1 MSLLIT
7 PAQFSQRAELYH
19 QLAQLTAAGIGVMP
33 ALEQIKRNPPARSFR
48 EPLGNLLNHLNQGR
62 TFSESLRQ
70 LGSWFPEF
78 DIALIDAGERSGR
91 LDACFHLLADYY
103 NDRALIAKQ
112 VISQLIYPVGLIHF
126 AALVFLIV
134 LPFAASQFHASLFF
148 LFGKA
153 VLTLA
158 PLYLI
163 TFFLIYATQSKHGEK
178 WRALIESFARPIPIL
193 GTARRFLALARLAA
207 ALEAL
212 LSAGVNIIE
221 AWDLAAA
228 SSGSPALRRAVE
240 NWKPE
245 VIAGRTPSEVL
256 RERREFP
263 EMFANLYASGE
274 VSGKL
279 EETLKRL
286 YAHYQEEGTR
296 KLHAFAQWVPRL
308 IYFIVAGII
317 AYKVVTFYTGYF
329 QQVNDM
335 SHF

>member
-1 MSLLIT
+1 MSFLIT
-7 PAQFSQRAELYH
+7 PGQFTQRAELYH
-19 QLAQLTAAGIGVMP
+19 QLAQLTAAGIGVLP
-33 ALEQIKRNPPARSFR
+33 ALEQIKRNPPGRSFR
-48 EPLGNLLNHLNQGR
+48 EPLGHLLDHLNQGL
-62 TFSESLRQ
+62 TFSEALQQ
-70 LGSWFPEF
+70 LGSWLPEF

-91 LDACFHLLADYY
+91 LDASFRLLAEYY
-103 NDRALIAKQ
+103 HDRARLAKQ

-126 AALVFLIV
+126 AVFVFLVV
-134 LPFAASQFHASLFF
+134 LPFAKSQFNASIIF
-148 LFGKA
+148 LFVKA
-153 VLTLA
+153 ALLLS
-158 PLYLI
+158 PLYLV
-163 TFFLIYATQSKHGEK
+163 TFLLIYATQSKHGEK
-178 WRALIESFARPIPIL
+178 WRAGIEAALSWVPML

-212 LSAGVNIIE
+212 LSAGVTIIE

-228 SSGSPALRRAVE
+228 SSGSPALRRAVAS
-240 NWKPE
+240 WKSQ
-245 VIAGRTPSEVL
+245 VLAGRTPAEVV

-286 YAHYQEEGTR
+286 YAHYQEEGTG
-296 KLHAFAQWVPRL
+296 KLHAFAQWLPRL
-308 IYFIVAGII
+308 IYGIVASVI
-317 AYKVVTFYTGYF
+317 AYKIITFYTGYF

>member
-1 MSLLIT
+1 MSFLIT
-7 PAQFSQRAELYH
+7 PGQLTQRAELYH
-19 QLAQLTAAGIGVMP
+19 QLAQLTSAGIGVLP
-33 ALEQIKRNPPARSFR
+33 ALEQIKRNPPGRSFR
-48 EPLGNLLNHLNQGR
+48 EPLGNLLNHLNQGL
-62 TFSESLRQ
+62 TLSESLQ
-70 LGSWFPEF
+70 KLGSWLPEF
-78 DIALIDAGERSGR
+78 DIALIEAGERSGR
-91 LDACFHLLADYY
+91 LDASFRLLAEYY
-103 NDRALIAKQ
+103 NDRARLAKQ
-112 VISQLIYPVGLIHF
+112 VISQLMYPVGLIHF

-134 LPFAASQFHASLFF
+134 LPFAASQFNASLIF
-148 LFGKA
+148 LFAKA
-153 VLTLA
+153 ALILS
-158 PLYLI
+158 PLYLV

-178 WRALIESFARPIPIL
+178 WRALIESLVRPIPIL

-245 VIAGRTPSEVL
+245 VVAGRTPAEVL

-279 EETLKRL
+279 DETLKRL

-296 KLHAFAQWVPRL
+296 KLHAFAQWLPRL

>member
-1 MSLLIT
+1 MSFLIT
-7 PAQFSQRAELYH
+7 PAQFTQRAELYH
-19 QLAQLTAAGIGVMP
+19 QLAQLTSAGIGVLP
-33 ALEQIKRNPPARSFR
+33 ALEQIKRNPPGRSFR
-48 EPLGNLLNHLNQGR
+48 EPLGNLLNHLTQGF
-62 TFSESLRQ
+62 TFSESLQ
-70 LGSWFPEF
+70 KLGSWLPEF
-78 DIALIDAGERSGR
+78 DIALIEAGERSGR
-91 LDACFHLLADYY
+91 LDASFRLLAEYY
-103 NDRALIAKQ
+103 NDRARLAKQ

-134 LPFAASQFHASLFF
+134 LPFAKSQFNASIIF
-148 LFGKA
+148 LFVKA
-153 VLTLA
+153 ALILS
-158 PLYLI
+158 PLYLV

-178 WRALIESFARPIPIL
+178 WRALIESLVRPIPIL

-212 LSAGVNIIE
+212 INAGVNIIE

-240 NWKPE
+240 SWKPE
-245 VIAGRTPSEVL
+245 VVAGHTPAEVL

-279 EETLKRL
+279 DETLKRL
-286 YAHYQEEGTR
+286 YTHYQEEGTR
-296 KLHAFAQWVPRL
+296 KLHAFAQWLPRL
-308 IYFIVAGII
+308 IYFIVVVII
-317 AYKVVTFYTGYF
+317 AYKIVTFYTGYF